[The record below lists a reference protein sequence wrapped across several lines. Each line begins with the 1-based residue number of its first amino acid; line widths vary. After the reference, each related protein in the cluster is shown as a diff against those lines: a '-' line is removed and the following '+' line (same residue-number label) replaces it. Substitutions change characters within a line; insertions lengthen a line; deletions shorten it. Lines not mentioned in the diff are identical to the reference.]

1 MQITSLP
8 TGVLSAADFMAVDN
22 TTDGARKVPAIV
34 DSSGTTS
41 GIGWLKKADGTL
53 IQWGKVSEI
62 SFTAE
67 IMVSDDV
74 DMPISFAD
82 TNYVVIATGFTA
94 LDDANIF
101 RIGAN
106 PNTVS
111 KFDWAMAALEAIT
124 VADMQFSWIAIGRW
138 M

>member
-8 TGVLSAADFMAVDN
+8 TGVLSAADYMAVDN

-34 DSSGTTS
+34 DTSGTTS
-41 GIGWLKKADGTL
+41 GIGWCKKKDGTL
-53 IQWGKVSEI
+53 IQWGTVSEI

-67 IMVSDDV
+67 IMVGGYV
-74 DMPISFAD
+74 DLPISFTD
-82 TNYVVIATGFTA
+82 TNYVVIATGFTSQ
-94 LDDANIF
+94 DDANIF

-106 PNTVS
+106 PNTVG

-124 VADMQFSWIAIGRW
+124 VTDMQFSWIAIGRW
-138 M
+138 A